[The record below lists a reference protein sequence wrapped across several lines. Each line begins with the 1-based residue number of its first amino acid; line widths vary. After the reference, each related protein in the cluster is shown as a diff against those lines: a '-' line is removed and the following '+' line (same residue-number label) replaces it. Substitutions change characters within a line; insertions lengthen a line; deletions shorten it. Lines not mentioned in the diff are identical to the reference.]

1 MRAAHAALALGL
13 LLVLGDLQ
21 RGAARSA
28 RRNRKKSERPQ
39 QWCTTQPPVPQPAP
53 AVAAA
58 VARAVCDHI
67 GRQPPP
73 RRLSLGRWTPEV
85 DAALGPAAK
94 AVTDALRGVSVLQT
108 VGGGAMPWLLL
119 KVWLDH
125 IASESEAFEIRA
137 LSAPIH
143 EQLWYEVAT
152 SYGVLGTVVL
162 ANAAGADVGFDDD
175 NAKLSAMPAQT
186 LLAYKQAGRLDEAQR
201 CFQRMLDFEEGK
213 GSYPFRFFYDTS
225 DVQRMGA
232 YPWHGLRPLTWPKP
246 SDVLPDGVTDAL
258 IHGHPQI
265 AVEASQVVS
274 SGAID
279 AAGDAYPLIAGGN
292 QWTKLVLCASG
303 QP

>member
-1 MRAAHAALALGL
+1 L
-13 LLVLGDLQ
+13 
-21 RGAARSA
+21 
-28 RRNRKKSERPQ
+28 ERI
-39 QWCTTQPPVPQPAP
+39 
-53 AVAAA
+53 
-58 VARAVCDHI
+58 RAVLAEETNVMGQRTWKLMEDWL
-67 GRQPPP
+67 Q
-73 RRLSLGRWTPEV
+73 
-85 DAALGPAAK
+85 
-94 AVTDALRGVSVLQT
+94 AV
-108 VGGGAMPWLLL
+108 
-119 KVWLDH
+119 
-125 IASESEAFEIRA
+125 ASESEAFEIRA